1 MSGEITPFA
10 DNWAFIRAELGWL
23 DRVLMRALARQK
35 QLNQASD
42 RVSRSAKD
50 KATSHWWLGFIDL
63 DPNKGGNIIKSEQP
77 APVHPLGRYG
87 DRLEV
92 STKQEIPIALMRLI
106 QRCKLGQ
113 FERNLIILCLAP
125 EISRRYEN
133 LYALLNNDQENCAQ
147 PTVDLALRLFCGSD
161 QDWRNARQTLISTA
175 PLLKHKIIEIYPGNS
190 GAKSLLAQKIR
201 LQPKFVNFLLSDRME
216 IERVIAKSRAK
227 AQAKSQ
233 PKTQS
238 KSAVNSPTASLTPTP
253 SPSAT

>member
-23 DRVLMRALARQK
+23 DRVLMRALARQR

-42 RVSRSAKD
+42 RVSKSPKD

-63 DPNKGGNIIKSEQP
+63 DPAKGGSVIKTEQSSP
-77 APVHPLGRYG
+77 PSPVYPLGRYG
-87 DRLEV
+87 DRLELNA
-92 STKQEIPIALMRLI
+92 KQDTPIGLIKLM
-106 QRCKLGQ
+106 QRCRLGQ
-113 FERNLIILCLAP
+113 FERNLIVLCLAP

-133 LYALLNNDQENCAQ
+133 LYALLNNDQENCPQ

-161 QDWRNARQTLISTA
+161 LDWRNARQTLISTA
-175 PLLKHKIIEIYPGNS
+175 PMLKHKIIQIYPGSS
-190 GAKSLLAQKIR
+190 GAKSLLSQKIS

-227 AQAKSQ
+227 STTKSQ
-233 PKTQS
+233 ANAP
-238 KSAVNSPTASLTPTP
+238 SASLSPTP
-253 SPSAT
+253 